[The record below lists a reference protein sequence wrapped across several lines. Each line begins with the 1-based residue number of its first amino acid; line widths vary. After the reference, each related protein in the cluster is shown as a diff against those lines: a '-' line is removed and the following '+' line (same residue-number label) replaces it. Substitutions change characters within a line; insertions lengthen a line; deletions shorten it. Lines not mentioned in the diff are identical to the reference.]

1 MEVLEDRLE
10 KEAVLA
16 LLGNGR
22 DDVRVV
28 GAVATKLDGVSGEK
42 LALPSGTSL
51 VAARTGGLAI
61 IDSLRVYVEKFGVS
75 RFLVVLDKE
84 HVKNLSQVVERFG
97 KLGMEVEAEEL
108 SENLLRVRG
117 LLGYRRFW
125 AAVAVL
131 GTQEHPRLEYH
142 LSQIIKCV
150 CGVEVEP
157 TKQAIKSE
165 LRKRGKRI
173 DEVLEKASQKL
184 FEKCI
189 PQLVEALKELS
200 KRI

>member
-1 MEVLEDRLE
+1 MKVLEDRLE

-28 GAVATKLDGVSGEK
+28 GAVANKLDGVSGEK
-42 LALPSGTSL
+42 LALPSRTSP

-61 IDSLRVYVEKFGVS
+61 IDSLRVYVEFGVN
-75 RFLVVLDKE
+75 RFLVVLDRE
-84 HVKNLSQVVERFG
+84 HVKDLSQVVERFRE
-97 KLGMEVEAEEL
+97 LGMEVEAEEL
-108 SENLLRVRG
+108 SQNLLRVRG

-131 GTQEHPRLEYH
+131 GTDEHPWLEYH
-142 LSQIIKCV
+142 LSQIIRCV

-157 TKQAIKSE
+157 TKQAIRSE
-165 LRKRGKRI
+165 LRKRDKRV
-173 DEVLEKASQKL
+173 DEVLEKASLKV

-189 PQLVEALKELS
+189 PQLVEALRELS
-200 KRI
+200 KHG